1 MKIIFWIQHPKKIYQ
16 KISHAAEFCCCCCW
30 VVLFF
35 FVGFF
40 EGGANLGLKENMKS
54 VDKNSE
60 TSLLVLLGHNPIL
73 LCIKNSQKTKPVKKK
88 RINSSN
94 LVHYGSL

>member
-1 MKIIFWIQHPKKIYQ
+1 
-16 KISHAAEFCCCCCW
+16 
-30 VVLFF
+30 
-35 FVGFF
+35 
-40 EGGANLGLKENMKS
+40 MKS

-88 RINSSN
+88 QELTHLIWFTMGVCRKPSSSTADF
-94 LVHYGSL
+94 LFQVKQC

>member
-1 MKIIFWIQHPKKIYQ
+1 MQLNFVVVVGL
-16 KISHAAEFCCCCCW
+16 FC
-30 VVLFF
+30 FF
-35 FVGFF
+35 LLVFLRG
-40 EGGANLGLKENMKS
+40 GGANLGLKENMKS

-94 LVHYGSL
+94 LVHYGGL